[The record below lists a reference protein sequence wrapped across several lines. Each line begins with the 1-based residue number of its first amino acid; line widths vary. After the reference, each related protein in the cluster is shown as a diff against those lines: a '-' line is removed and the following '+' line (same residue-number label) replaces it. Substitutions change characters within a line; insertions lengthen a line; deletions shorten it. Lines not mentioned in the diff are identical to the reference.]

1 MTNRLISLELQG
13 YKTFA
18 SSTSFEFPSQVT
30 AIVGPNGS
38 GKSNIGDAV
47 RWVLGE
53 QAYSLLRGKKTEDMI
68 FSGSQQRSRASMASV
83 SIRFN
88 NEDGWLPV
96 DFSEVVITRRAYR
109 SGENEYLLNNQRV
122 RLKEIN
128 ELLANSGLGERNYTI
143 IGQGLIDNAL
153 SLKPDER
160 RRFIE
165 EAAGIDLYRSRRE
178 DATQKLDKTLR
189 NMERSKDILSELK
202 PRLNALARS
211 KEKTTQY
218 KQVQKD
224 LSFLLK
230 DWYGYHW
237 HQSQMELK
245 EAREFYSQQK
255 NQFDKAKIEI
265 DQKESELNQVQGNLH
280 QNRTQLA
287 DLHKEISNY
296 HLEIEEITKN
306 TAVLDEREKTV
317 KERISQLENEI
328 EITKSQMENH
338 REELENLE
346 KQGKNIHTDLETATQ
361 SFQVAEEIISK
372 KIDEKGSLE
381 REITRIRN
389 ESLTKQSQLLEL
401 NSRVARFENDLQQH
415 KTEIIEL
422 ERFLKRSETELKEA
436 NSRKI
441 ELRAKLEDL
450 KQEQREKTG
459 TAERLE
465 SELKKIAES
474 LRKLGEEKQEKSR
487 YLSTISAE
495 LRVLND
501 AEERL
506 EGFSSGSAII
516 LSAVQEKK
524 IDSHISAILQHLEV
538 PEIFEQAVASGLG
551 EMLEGIILE
560 DPEKTGNLLQF
571 LEANRIARTSI
582 FAGRNHQN
590 ENDRDIKFNLPVTFA
605 DTIISGEGSTTKL
618 IKELLSRTVI
628 VDDRQ
633 HALELFNQLKPGW
646 KLVTMIG
653 EVFDSNGVITAGIGN
668 RAQPIKR
675 KREKKQLDNEIVTVG
690 RELSQ
695 IEIEQANAR
704 ANEVDL
710 QNQIVQIRNELK
722 KLQDQIYTRV
732 MDIQR
737 LELEDDQKQKI
748 GQNEYN
754 RLQNLRNSILSFNEQ
769 INLLNSETETKK
781 KEIESLQPG
790 KYEDTVLVINAEI
803 ETMRKKLL
811 ELSSRKAVAEELN
824 ARQNE
829 SIRFLQTSIKRTE
842 DKLNELDEL
851 LVNQRKTLTDTG
863 STKTSLGLNYEEL
876 TEKIELINKEI
887 SPLEARVESIIGQQ
901 GEIIQDVDESRK
913 QFAIVERHTMQ
924 TQMKVDKL
932 QNQLDFLKQKIAEDF
947 GLIGDFEGSG
957 FYADQPLPLDDIVTQ
972 LPKIEKLDENFEAEL
987 NQKKSMLRRLG
998 PVNPEA
1004 DKEYEEVNER
1014 YTFLV
1019 EQLQDLEKAEADLR
1033 QVMKELD
1040 ELMEKKFT
1048 QTFSQVNEEFKDI
1061 FGQLF
1066 NGGAARLMIADEQNV
1081 LDSGIEIEATL
1092 PGKRRQELALLSG
1105 GERSLTAVALI
1116 FALLRISPTP
1126 FCILDEVDAML
1137 DESNVVKFGEM
1148 LADLSES
1155 TQFIVITHNRNTVQ
1169 LADIL
1174 YGVTMGKDSVSQ
1186 VISLKMDELSEEL
1199 VQ

>member
-1 MTNRLISLELQG
+1 MTNRLLSLELQG

-18 SSTSFEFPSQVT
+18 SSTFFEFPGQLT

-160 RRFIE
+160 RKFIE

-189 NMERSKDILSELK
+189 NMERANDILRELK

-218 KQVQKD
+218 KQVQSD
-224 LSFLLK
+224 LSVLLK

-237 HQSQMELK
+237 HQFQKELR
-245 EAREFYSQQK
+245 ESREFFSQQK
-255 NQFDKAKIEI
+255 KQFDAAKIEI
-265 DQKESELNQVQGNLH
+265 DRKESELNQVQGNLH
-280 QNRTQLA
+280 QNRARLA
-287 DLHKEISNY
+287 DLHKKISDY

-317 KERISQLENEI
+317 KERIAELENEI
-328 EITKSQMENH
+328 EITRSQQENY
-338 REELENLE
+338 REELANLE
-346 KQGKNIHTDLETATQ
+346 KQGKNIHSDLETATQ
-361 SFQVAEEIISK
+361 SFLSAENVISW
-372 KIDEKGSLE
+372 KIEEKAEQE
-381 REITRIRN
+381 RVISRIRN
-389 ESLTKQSQLLEL
+389 EILARQSQLLEL
-401 NSRVARFENDLQQH
+401 NSKGTRLENDVEQQ
-415 KTEIIEL
+415 KAEVTES
-422 ERFLKRSETELKEA
+422 ERFLKRSQNELREATSRKTELQK
-436 NSRKI
+436 
-441 ELRAKLEDL
+441 KLEEL
-450 KQEQREKTG
+450 KVELQEKSSLADQFEN
-459 TAERLE
+459 A
-465 SELKKIAES
+465 LKKITED
-474 LRKLGEEKQEKSR
+474 LRNLREEKQEKSS

-495 LRVLND
+495 MRVLKD

-506 EGFSSGSAII
+506 EGFSSGSATI
-516 LSAVQEKK
+516 LMAVKEKK
-524 IDSHISAILQHLEV
+524 IDSQISAILQHLEV
-538 PEIFEQAVASGLG
+538 PEKFEQAIAAGLG
-551 EMLEGIILE
+551 EMLEGIVLE
-560 DPEKTGNLLQF
+560 GRDNTGNLLQF
-571 LEANRIARTSI
+571 LEENRIARTSI
-582 FAGRNHQN
+582 FTGCNLQDD
-590 ENDRDIKFNLPVTFA
+590 ETEKTKFNRPVTYA
-605 DTIISGEGSTTKL
+605 DSIISGDGHTTKL
-618 IKELLSRTVI
+618 IKELVSRIII
-628 VDDRQ
+628 VNDRLQ
-633 HALELFNQLKPGW
+633 ALELYDQIKPGW

-653 EVFDSNGVITAGIGN
+653 EVFDSNGVITAGTGN

-675 KREKKQLDNEIVTVG
+675 KREKKHLENEVG
-690 RELSQ
+690 SIGNELSR
-695 IEIEQANAR
+695 IEAELMDAKSR
-704 ANEVDL
+704 ESEL
-710 QNQIVQIRNELK
+710 QNQLAQVRNELK
-722 KLQDQIYTRV
+722 RLQDQVYARV

-737 LELEDDQKQKI
+737 IELENDQKEKI
-748 GQNEYN
+748 SQNETK
-754 RLQNLRNSILSFNEQ
+754 RLQNLRISIDSINEQ
-769 INLLNSETETKK
+769 IIILKNEIDDKT
-781 KEIESLQPG
+781 KEIESLQP
-790 KYEDTVLVINAEI
+790 KMDENAVILLNAEI
-803 ETMRKKLL
+803 ESMRKEML

-824 ARQNE
+824 NRQNE
-829 SIRFLQTSIKRTE
+829 SIRFLQSSISRTE
-842 DKLNELDEL
+842 DKITELNELL
-851 LVNQRKTLTDTG
+851 SNQRKTLADTRT
-863 STKTSLGLNYEEL
+863 TKTSLGSNYDEL
-876 TEKIELINKEI
+876 TEKIELVNKEV

-924 TQMKVDKL
+924 AQMKVDKL
-932 QNQLDFLKQKIAEDF
+932 QSQLDFLKQKIAEDF
-947 GLIGDFEGSG
+947 GLISDFEESG
-957 FYADQPLPLDDIVTQ
+957 FYTDQPLPLDEIVTK
-972 LPKIEKLDENFEAEL
+972 LPRIEKLDDSFEAEL

-1004 DKEYEEVNER
+1004 DKEYDEVNER

-1033 QVMKELD
+1033 QVMQELD
-1040 ELMEKKFT
+1040 VLMEKKFT
-1048 QTFSQVNEEFKDI
+1048 STFARVNEEFKDI
-1061 FGQLF
+1061 FAQLF
-1066 NGGAARLMIADEQNV
+1066 NGGTARLLIADEQKV

-1148 LADLSES
+1148 LGELSDS
-1155 TQFIVITHNRNTVQ
+1155 TQFIVVTHNRNTVQ

-1186 VISLKMDELSEEL
+1186 VISLKMDELTEEM

>member
-1 MTNRLISLELQG
+1 MTNRLLSLELQG

-18 SSTSFEFPSQVT
+18 SSTSFEFPGQVT

-160 RRFIE
+160 RKFIE

-189 NMERSKDILSELK
+189 NMERANDILSELK

-218 KQVQKD
+218 KQVQSD
-224 LSFLLK
+224 LSVLLK

-237 HQSQMELK
+237 HQSQKELR

-255 NQFDKAKIEI
+255 SQFDEAKIEI
-265 DQKESELNQVQGNLH
+265 DRKESELNQVQGSLH
-280 QNRTQLA
+280 QNRARLA
-287 DLHKEISNY
+287 DLHKQISNY

-317 KERISQLENEI
+317 KERIAELENEI
-328 EITKSQMENH
+328 EITKSQRENY
-338 REELENLE
+338 REELINLE
-346 KQGKNIHTDLETATQ
+346 KQGKNIHSDLESATQ
-361 SFQVAEEIISK
+361 SFLSAEEIISR
-372 KIDEKGSLE
+372 KIDEKTSLE
-381 REITRIRN
+381 GEIGRIRK
-389 ESLTKQSQLLEL
+389 EILARQSHLLDL
-401 NSRVARFENDLQQH
+401 NSRVTRFEIDIQQY
-415 KTEIIEL
+415 KTEITEL
-422 ERFLKRSETELKEA
+422 ERFLKRTENELKEA
-436 NSRKI
+436 NSRKT
-441 ELRAKLEDL
+441 ELQKKLEEL
-450 KQEQREKTG
+450 KLEQQEKSTLADQ
-459 TAERLE
+459 LE
-465 SELKKIAES
+465 SELKNTTDD
-474 LRKLGEEKQEKSR
+474 LRKLGEEKQEKGG

-495 LRVLND
+495 LRVLKD

-506 EGFSSGSAII
+506 EGFSSGSAAI

-524 IDSHISAILQHLEV
+524 FDSRISAILQHLEV
-538 PEIFEQAVASGLG
+538 PEKFEQAIAAGLG
-551 EMLEGIILE
+551 DMLEGVVLE
-560 DPEKTGNLLQF
+560 ERKNTGTLLQF

-582 FAGRNHQN
+582 FTGRNPQDN
-590 ENDRDIKFNLPVTFA
+590 AIEDIKFNLPVTYA
-605 DTIISGEGSTTKL
+605 ESVVYGDGHATKL
-618 IKELLSRTVI
+618 VKELLSRTVI
-628 VDDRQ
+628 VNDRMQ
-633 HALELFNQLKPGW
+633 ALELYEQIKPGW
-646 KLVTMIG
+646 KLVTLIG
-653 EVFDSNGVITAGIGN
+653 EVFDSNGVVTAGTGN

-675 KREKKQLDNEIVTVG
+675 KREKKHLENEVSSIG
-690 RELSQ
+690 KELSR
-695 IEIEQANAR
+695 IETDLTGAKLK
-704 ANEVDL
+704 VTDL
-710 QNQIVQIRNELK
+710 QTQLAQVKNELK
-722 KLQDQIYTRV
+722 RLQDQTYARV

-737 LELEDDQKQKI
+737 LELENDQKQKI
-748 GQNEYN
+748 SQNENN
-754 RLQNLRNSILSFNEQ
+754 RLQNLKGSIASTNDQ
-769 INLLNSETETKK
+769 IISLRKEIDIKK
-781 KEIESLQPG
+781 KEIESLEPSLD
-790 KYEDTVLVINAEI
+790 ESAIILLNTEI
-803 ETMRKKLL
+803 ETMRKEML
-811 ELSSRKAVAEELN
+811 ELSSRKAVADELN
-824 ARQNE
+824 SRQNE
-829 SIRFLQTSIKRTE
+829 SIRFLQVSTKRTE
-842 DKLNELDEL
+842 DKLTELNELL
-851 LVNQRKTLTDTG
+851 SNQRRTLTDT
-863 STKTSLGLNYEEL
+863 STTKTSLGLNYDEL
-876 TEKIELINKEI
+876 TEKIELVNTEI

-932 QNQLDFLKQKIAEDF
+932 QSQLDFLKQKIAEDF
-947 GLIGDFEGSG
+947 GLISDYEGSG

-972 LPKIEKLDENFEAEL
+972 LPKIEELGESFEAEL

-998 PVNPEA
+998 PVNPDA

-1033 QVMKELD
+1033 QVMRELD

-1048 QTFSQVNEEFKDI
+1048 QTFIKVNEEFKDI

-1066 NGGAARLMIADEQNV
+1066 NGGSARLMIADEQNV

-1148 LADLSES
+1148 LGDLSDS

-1186 VISLKMDELSEEL
+1186 VISLKMDELTEEM